1 MPLTLDILERLQA
14 QLPASAPDAPGAAA
28 SIAYQYD
35 SEIEVWVVGAQPDIA
50 TPPVTIE
57 SRFLV
62 MSVTKSFTAVVILR
76 LVEAGTLELDGHL
89 SRWLPDLPHASRITV
104 RHLLQHTSGLPDYG
118 PLADYHEA
126 ARRGDHPWTFDEF
139 LQRTNA
145 EELRFEPGQGWSYSN
160 IGYMVLRRLI
170 ETIAKRSFAE
180 TITTEVCRLLNLTH
194 TAVVEAKAQLQ
205 GLTAGYSHYLTDK
218 NTPAVDVR
226 NRYDPAWIATGVVAS
241 TASDIV
247 RFYRGLFAGAV
258 LSPAMLQE
266 MCAIRRAVASHPRF
280 VTPSYGLGLMAD
292 PDCPYG
298 EMYGH
303 NGGGPGYSASA
314 FHFRPAASDAAP
326 EVIVTV
332 LSNTE
337 NTEAT
342 ESMMLTLAEILTD
355 RRNHKGRA

>member
-14 QLPASAPDAPGAAA
+14 QLPASAPDTPGAAA
-28 SIAYQYD
+28 SIAYQSD
-35 SEIEVWVVGAQPDIA
+35 SEIEAWVVGVQPDIA
-50 TPPVTIE
+50 TPPTIE
-57 SRFLV
+57 ARFLV
-62 MSVTKSFTAVVILR
+62 MSITKSLMAVVILR

-104 RHLLQHTSGLPDYG
+104 RQLLQHTSGLPDYG

-126 ARRGDHPWTFDEF
+126 VRRGDRPWTFNEF

-170 ETIAKRSFAE
+170 ETIGKRSFAE
-180 TITTEVCRLLNLTH
+180 LISTEVCRPLDLRH
-194 TAVVEAKAQLQ
+194 TAVVESRAQLQ
-205 GLTAGYSHYLTDK
+205 ELIPGYSRYLAEK
-218 NTPAVDVR
+218 NSPAVDVCD
-226 NRYDPAWIATGVVAS
+226 RYDPSWIATGVVAS

-247 RFYRGLFAGAV
+247 RFYRGLFAGAL
-258 LSPAMLQE
+258 LSPRLLDE
-266 MCAIRRAVASHPRF
+266 MCTIRRAVATHPRF

-292 PDCPYG
+292 PDCPHG

-314 FHFRPAASDAAP
+314 FHFRRPTDHASSN
-326 EVIVTV
+326 ITV
-332 LSNTE
+332 AVLCNAE

-342 ESMMLTLAEILTD
+342 ESMMLALAEALTD
-355 RRNHKGRA
+355 RRDHRKRA